1 MMPNNLCCHNFPA
14 CQSPISCNPAL
25 NPYYEYWD
33 KFVEEWLDYVIN
45 NTLSTNNQWN
55 SHIINNGKY
64 YNLSQWKYPG
74 FNNSDPKNN
83 PNDPTIQYLP
93 EPWWGN
99 NGKHPLHSV
108 VINFNPGN
116 AGNIQQLS
124 NPSSGI
130 SKIGLYNDFIN
141 ENAKTYIAGKLSPTC
156 QVFPYLQKSN
166 NWHFVKRARKMFD
179 ALKNLGTSY
188 PNFNL
193 HNHLSIELIP
203 WHSKSV
209 NSEFYKYVAH
219 NRIAIFEHC
228 IKFAAE
234 AASCICNPIL
244 NGVVIVRISSDSFK
258 KCLGGIGGFN
268 YVQQE
273 QVVNK
278 TNYCVF
284 EFRDIPCKT
293 KFVCIW
299 GNSCQNGFPS
309 SKTLSQIF
317 SCI

>member
-1 MMPNNLCCHNFPA
+1 MRLISMPKCNCCKSCCKA
-14 CQSPISCNPAL
+14 CSKPILCNPVLKAH
-25 NPYYEYWD
+25 YEYWD
-33 KFVEEWLDYVIN
+33 RIVEEIIDY
-45 NTLSTNNQWN
+45 
-55 SHIINNGKY
+55 IINCTSPN
-64 YNLSQWKYPG
+64 WKNYSTLKEWAYPK
-74 FNNSDPKNN
+74 FNNDCTPFNKGL
-83 PNDPTIQYLP
+83 NDPTIQYLP

-99 NGKHPLHSV
+99 NGMHPLHSV
-108 VINFNPGN
+108 VINFNPGK

-124 NPSSGI
+124 DPSSGI
-130 SKIGLYNDFIN
+130 SKISLYNDFIN

-179 ALKNLGTSY
+179 ALKNLNPSY

>member
-14 CQSPISCNPAL
+14 CQSLISCNPVLKAH
-25 NPYYEYWD
+25 YEYWD
-33 KFVEEWLDYVIN
+33 KFVNEWKNQSWANIN
-45 NTLSTNNQWN
+45 RLGWETPTFYGND
-55 SHIINNGKY
+55 IV
-64 YNLSQWKYPG
+64 
-74 FNNSDPKNN
+74 NN
-83 PNDPTIQYLP
+83 PGICTTEFLP

-99 NGKHPLHSV
+99 NGMHPLHSV